1 MVNEIIVKE
10 DGKYAISENVSKQI
24 AEFEREIKAAKA
36 KEEKLKD
43 MILKEMEDKK
53 ILAIENDDLKITY
66 VSETYRTTF
75 DSSKFKEEHLDLYQD
90 YLKDT
95 YVKSSIRITTKE
107 KQDE

>member
-1 MVNEIIVKE
+1 MNEIIVKE
-10 DGKYAISENVSKQI
+10 DGKYMISESISKQI
-24 AEFEREIKAAKA
+24 ADFEKEIKAAKA

-43 MILKEMEDKK
+43 MILKEMEDKG
-53 ILAIENDDLKITY
+53 ILSVENDDLKITY

-75 DSSKFKEEHLDLYQD
+75 DSTKFKEEHSDLYSE